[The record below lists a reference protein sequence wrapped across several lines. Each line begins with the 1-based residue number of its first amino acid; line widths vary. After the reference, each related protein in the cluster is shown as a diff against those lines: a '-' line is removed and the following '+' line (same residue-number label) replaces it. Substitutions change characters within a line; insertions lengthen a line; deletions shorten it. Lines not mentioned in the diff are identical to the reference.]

1 MKNGLII
8 LPTYNEIENIS
19 LMIDTVFNL
28 SPEVH
33 LLVVDDSSPDG
44 TAKAVIVLQKKYSG
58 RLFLLQRKNKTGLG
72 TAYIAGFKWG
82 LNKSYEYFFQ
92 MDCDFS
98 HNPNDLI
105 RLYDKLVNDNV
116 DLCIGSRYISGI
128 NVVNWPL
135 SRVLLSY
142 CASWY
147 VRLITCMQV
156 KDPTAGFTAYKRKVL
171 ENIPM
176 DDVEFVGYA
185 FQIEMKF
192 RSWMKGFRIVEIP
205 IVFKDRERGVSK
217 LNSSIIKEAVWGVL
231 KMKIKSLFSS
241 SYK

>member
-1 MKNGLII
+1 MFLI
-8 LPTYNEIENIS
+8 E
-19 LMIDTVFNL
+19 
-28 SPEVH
+28 
-33 LLVVDDSSPDG
+33 
-44 TAKAVIVLQKKYSG
+44 
-58 RLFLLQRKNKTGLG
+58 RKEKRGLG
-72 TAYIAGFKWG
+72 TAYITGFKWA
-82 LNKSYEYFFQ
+82 LQNPYDYFFQ
-92 MDCDFS
+92 LDCDFS
-98 HNPNDLI
+98 HNPDDLL
-105 RLYDKLVNDNV
+105 RLHNV
-116 DLCIGSRYISGI
+116 LKNQDADLCVRSRYISGI

>member
-1 MKNGLII
+1 
-8 LPTYNEIENIS
+8 
-19 LMIDTVFNL
+19 
-28 SPEVH
+28 
-33 LLVVDDSSPDG
+33 
-44 TAKAVIVLQKKYSG
+44 
-58 RLFLLQRKNKTGLG
+58 
-72 TAYIAGFKWG
+72 
-82 LNKSYEYFFQ
+82 
-92 MDCDFS
+92 
-98 HNPNDLI
+98 
-105 RLYDKLVNDNV
+105 
-116 DLCIGSRYISGI
+116 
-128 NVVNWPL
+128 
-135 SRVLLSY
+135 
-142 CASWY
+142 
-147 VRLITCMQV
+147 MQV